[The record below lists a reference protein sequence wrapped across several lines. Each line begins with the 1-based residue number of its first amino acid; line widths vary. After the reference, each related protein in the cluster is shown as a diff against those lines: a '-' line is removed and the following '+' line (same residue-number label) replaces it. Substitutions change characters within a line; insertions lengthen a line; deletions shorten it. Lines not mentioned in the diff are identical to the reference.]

1 MESKAAAELLSL
13 HHGNWGK
20 KTKMYVGLQYC
31 PPQSRQQ
38 SPETQGVCCPA
49 TVCRSG
55 PGQLQPGC
63 FQIQTLLWPQMRRPL
78 VTSEQRPMMNFRKD
92 QQIPWPATKCGNS
105 TEARSEGDK
114 EGKHHFKWWSSCFLP
129 YRPGTALSCWVF
141 TGMTEFMLSFP
152 AGQHL
157 SSHNSATILQTDL
170 LPTGKY
176 QSAISATTTFSPGQ
190 NLTAPRVTEKPPVV
204 FP

>member
-1 MESKAAAELLSL
+1 MLRVSKCCHRRLLGLGRHAGFHSLTCQCTTTMESKAAAELLSL

-114 EGKHHFKWWSSCFLP
+114 EGKHHFKW
-129 YRPGTALSCWVF
+129 
-141 TGMTEFMLSFP
+141 
-152 AGQHL
+152 
-157 SSHNSATILQTDL
+157 
-170 LPTGKY
+170 
-176 QSAISATTTFSPGQ
+176 
-190 NLTAPRVTEKPPVV
+190 
-204 FP
+204 